1 MESRGA
7 YFVVSV
13 CISLYRY
20 RYINLANFFGL
31 SFGNFHH
38 QDLFSLNLDLVY
50 GGIKEPVRVFAFNSI
65 FSRCFTFSFRPVQ
78 ATTFHALIFWV
89 P

>member
-13 CISLYRY
+13 CISLYIY
-20 RYINLANFFGL
+20 RYINLVNFFGL

-50 GGIKEPVRVFAFNSI
+50 GGI
-65 FSRCFTFSFRPVQ
+65 
-78 ATTFHALIFWV
+78 L
-89 P
+89 

>member
-13 CISLYRY
+13 CISLYRF
-20 RYINLANFFGL
+20 RYINIVNFSGL

-38 QDLFSLNLDLVY
+38 QDLFSLNLDLLY
-50 GGIKEPVRVFAFNSI
+50 GGI
-65 FSRCFTFSFRPVQ
+65 RCHSFEKR
-78 ATTFHALIFWV
+78 
-89 P
+89 

>member
-13 CISLYRY
+13 CISLYIF
-20 RYINLANFFGL
+20 RYINLVNFFGL
-31 SFGNFHH
+31 SFGNFHR

-50 GGIKEPVRVFAFNSI
+50 GGIRQKDANWRLRICFV
-65 FSRCFTFSFRPVQ
+65 SRRDTPTRTI
-78 ATTFHALIFWV
+78 AT
-89 P
+89 